1 MLLAEEFP
9 KIISEVRGKGL
20 LAGIELKDPLADKIV
35 SRSLDQG
42 LIMTKVLNDRVIKI
56 TPPLIVEDKH
66 MDAAYDILYNLF
78 FKIKA
83 I

>member
-1 MLLAEEFP
+1 M
-9 KIISEVRGKGL
+9 
-20 LAGIELKDPLADKIV
+20 ADKIV

-42 LIMTKVLNDRVIKI
+42 LIMTKVLNNRVIRI
-56 TPPLIVEDKH
+56 TPPLIIEDKH